1 MIGSIISTT
10 AYMEDGD
17 DEFDTV
23 NVRKLKRNDDDE
35 FDYGDDDDEVRNV
48 NDLQNRASLK
58 SITFY
63 SCYCCWD
70 VDELISSVTDGSA
83 HKRCSA

>member
-1 MIGSIISTT
+1 MIVSIISTT

-48 NDLQNRASLK
+48 NDLQNRASPK

-70 VDELISSVTDGSA
+70 VDELISLVTDGSA
-83 HKRCSA
+83 QKRCSA